1 MFKLTALGTLLAAGQ
16 LFAASTGIGAQGW
29 TTHRDSLGFS
39 LEIPGDWKVSNAAGR
54 ITVAGPNGERVTIY
68 PLRVEG
74 QLDADRARS
83 VMVSLSSQF
92 WPAQR
97 WNMPRGGWQ
106 FGANGVRAV
115 GADESKLRETTAL
128 WWLNTGQSATGFF
141 YAVAAPPA
149 RFGAAEPVFA
159 RILDSFRVTRS
170 GGSDRPMST
179 SDPLAGMQFWRW
191 TDPTEN
197 AFSAEVPADWRVS
210 GGVRRL
216 SPTRR
221 SDEIVAHSPDGQVTV
236 RSGDVNMQ
244 TQFIEPNQTMM
255 NLGQSEGQMASG
267 GFMIMRF
274 MPAVVFAANY
284 VQMTIGRGCSN
295 LQWLRQ
301 NDRPD
306 YIQSLASRGLLLER
320 NQYTAGEVTYSCQA
334 GGQTYIGYLFV
345 ETSINPNPGLA
356 NVWSVQ
362 RLYGFTA
369 IANRASQA
377 DAVLQRMQGTFGINP
392 RWWTAEVG
400 GDARI
405 AENFRR
411 YREFS
416 WQLQQQT
423 QANRWA
429 AWERR
434 TEQTGNNL
442 RNYTRVVDP
451 QTRQAYTVE
460 SGSGYYWID
469 PIQNVIAG
477 TNIPYKPGWDF
488 REMIETYK

>member
-1 MFKLTALGTLLAAGQ
+1 MLKVTAFGTLLAAGQ
-16 LFAASTGIGAQGW
+16 LVAAWTGFGAQGW
-29 TTHRDSLGFS
+29 TTHQDALGFS
-39 LEIPGDWKVSNAAGR
+39 LGIPAGWKVSNEAGR
-54 ITVAGPNGERVTIY
+54 ITVAGPNAERVTIY
-68 PLRVEG
+68 PLRIEG
-74 QLDADRARS
+74 QLDAYSARS

-92 WPAQR
+92 WPGQR
-97 WNMPRGGWQ
+97 WNMPRSGWQ
-106 FGANGVRAV
+106 FGVNGVRAV

-141 YAVAAPPA
+141 YAVAAPPS
-149 RFGAAEPVFA
+149 RFKATEPVFA
-159 RILDSFRVTRS
+159 RILESFRVTRAS
-170 GGSDRPMST
+170 GSDRRMGAP
-179 SDPLAGMQFWRW
+179 DPLAGMQFSRW
-191 TDPTEN
+191 TDPTEH

-210 GGVRRL
+210 GGIRRF

-244 TQFIEPNQTMM
+244 TQFVEPNQTLMS
-255 NLGQSEGQMASG
+255 LGQVEGQMASG

-274 MPAVVFAANY
+274 MPAVVFATNY
-284 VQMTIGRGCSN
+284 VQRTMGGGCSN

-301 NDRPD
+301 RDRPD

-320 NQYTAGEVTYSCQA
+320 NQYTAGEVTYSCQVGA
-334 GGQTYIGYLFV
+334 QTYVGYLFV
-345 ETSINPNPGLA
+345 ETSINPNPGVA
-356 NVWSVQ
+356 NLWSVQ

-369 IANRASQA
+369 LANRATQA
-377 DAVLQRMQGTFGINP
+377 DAVLQRIQASFFINP
-392 RWWTAEVG
+392 QWWAAEVG

-423 QANRWA
+423 QAERWA
-429 AWERR
+429 SWERR

-451 QTRQAYTVE
+451 QTRHAYTVE

-477 TNIPYKPGWDF
+477 TNLPYKPTWDF